1 MLSPATEEQ
10 LRRWDE
16 LVAAN
21 PDGGNVLQTKA
32 FGQTKAKHGWAPK
45 HFVDGDLAVLVLE
58 REVPLLGRFWYVPK
72 GPGVTTA
79 AELKAFIKSVQA
91 LPEGSPFAVRIDPEI
106 PAAAIKPAQLAKMGL
121 VKAPR
126 DIQYNTNTAII
137 NLEPSEDDILAGFK
151 QKTRYNIRLA
161 AKKGVTVEAVEC
173 TDANIDTMYEL
184 TRVMTERAKVY
195 LRDKSYFA
203 DFYREHARGGTGQ
216 LFFAYYEGQ
225 VLAGAFVTH
234 LGRKALYKDGGS
246 LRLHSEVQ
254 APYALQWGIM
264 QWLKAH
270 GVTEYDLHG
279 TPPADKIEDPNHPL
293 AGLARF
299 KTGFNKV
306 ITEYIGTYDI
316 VLNQSK
322 YSWFHRIGERLAVA
336 YEYRFRKRLWY

>member
-1 MLSPATEEQ
+1 MLHPANPEQ
-10 LRRWDE
+10 LAHWDE

-21 PDGGNVLQTKA
+21 PDGGNVLQSKA
-32 FGQTKAKHGWAPK
+32 FGETKAKHGWTPL
-45 HFVDGDLAVLVLE
+45 HVMVDECAVLILE
-58 REVPLLGRFWYVPK
+58 RDVPLLGKFWYVPK
-72 GPGVTTA
+72 GPGICTA
-79 AELKAFIKSVQA
+79 AELKQFIAS
-91 LPEGSPFAVRIDPEI
+91 LPSDGPFAVRIDPEI
-106 PAAAIKPAQLAKMGL
+106 AADKLKPSQLSKLGL

-137 NLEPSEDDILAGFK
+137 DLKPSEEEILAGFK

-161 AKKGVTVEAVEC
+161 AKKGVTVEAAPC

-184 TRVMTERAKVY
+184 TRAMTERAGVY
-195 LRDKSYFA
+195 LRDKQYFT
-203 DFYREHARGGTGQ
+203 DFYQTHTSAGTGQ

-234 LGRKALYKDGGS
+234 LGHKALYKDGGS

-264 QWLKAH
+264 QWLKH
-270 GVTEYDLHG
+270 NNVTEYDLHG
-279 TPPADKIEDPNHPL
+279 TPPADKIEDPHHPL

-299 KTGFNKV
+299 KTGFNKE

-316 VLNQSK
+316 VLNRSK
-322 YSWFHRIGERLAVA
+322 YAWFRRFGERLAVA
-336 YEYRFRKRLWY
+336 YEYRFRRRLWY